1 MIFNQRFY
9 RYWTHERMG
18 RRFKNRHSLIC
29 IQYGFL
35 SVQTADPCGVACGST
50 VQNCK
55 SILGHVER
63 KETAKDTILR
73 EISEETGYKNCNLT
87 FVGPSN
93 GRLTASPEKAN
104 DMQKVGVVDCWADNF
119 KGDEA
124 DDEELVKR
132 LLIKDTELWNTF
144 QELGEDYAIVGGLY
158 SFALGYALR
167 NGQTWE
173 LLSNKADNPD
183 KVVSAFALVRVH
195 NASGTYF
202 LFNRQFRI
210 PTRSWTIEFPGGHVE
225 RGETARDAILREL
238 REETGYYNCNI
249 SFVSIGRLSASPAK
263 SNDMQKMGI
272 VDCSA
277 NDLAETKQDD
287 EEVLLAISNRAVRK

>member
-1 MIFNQRFY
+1 
-9 RYWTHERMG
+9 
-18 RRFKNRHSLIC
+18 
-29 IQYGFL
+29 
-35 SVQTADPCGVACGST
+35 
-50 VQNCK
+50 
-55 SILGHVER
+55 
-63 KETAKDTILR
+63 
-73 EISEETGYKNCNLT
+73 
-87 FVGPSN
+87 
-93 GRLTASPEKAN
+93 
-104 DMQKVGVVDCWADNF
+104 MQKVGVADCWADNF

-132 LLIKDTELWNTF
+132 LLIKDTELWDTF
-144 QELGEDYAIVGGLY
+144 QELGEDYAIVDYQFKIMIAIFSILSLFFIAVNSHELGPGLEILD
-158 SFALGYALR
+158 SKVKCPGKFVNFTVTRFKTKSGKI
-167 NGQTWE
+167 GVWE

-272 VDCSA
+272 VDCNA
-277 NDLAETKQDD
+277 NDFAKTKQDD
-287 EEVLLAISNRAVRK
+287 EELIHRLLIKDTELWPTFQKLSEKYDIVSSLYSFALGYALRDGLAVTQKSEPSSKT